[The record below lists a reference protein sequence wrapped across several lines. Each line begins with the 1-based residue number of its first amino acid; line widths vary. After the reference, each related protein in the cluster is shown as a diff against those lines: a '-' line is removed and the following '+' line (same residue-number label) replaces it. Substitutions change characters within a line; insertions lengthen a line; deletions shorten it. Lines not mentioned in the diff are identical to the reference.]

1 MKQELNNK
9 QKQWLEEIK
18 EVIEKYD
25 YNPSNKKINKI
36 LGGNKKLEKTIH
48 REMRSKQ

>member
-18 EVIEKYD
+18 GVIEKYD
-25 YNPSNKKINKI
+25 YKPSNKKINKI

-48 REMRSKQ
+48 RELRK

>member
-1 MKQELNNK
+1 MKEELKPK
-9 QKQWLEEIK
+9 QIQWLEEIK

-36 LGGNKKLEKTIH
+36 LGGNKKLEKTKH
-48 REMRSKQ
+48 REMSK

>member
-18 EVIEKYD
+18 EVIEKYN
-25 YNPSNKKINKI
+25 YNLSNKKINKI

-48 REMRSKQ
+48 REMSK